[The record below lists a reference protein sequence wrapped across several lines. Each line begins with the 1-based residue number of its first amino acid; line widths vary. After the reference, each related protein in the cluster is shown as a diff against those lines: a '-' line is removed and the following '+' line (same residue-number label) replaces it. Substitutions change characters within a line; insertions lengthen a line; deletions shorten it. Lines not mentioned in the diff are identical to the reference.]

1 MFLKNIGVLGFDPL
15 EKVILAAL
23 VTEEPILIIGR
34 PGTDKANLLVYIS
47 QALGLSFKK
56 VNAAMTSKLD
66 LTGMPVVKDND
77 DKITFISAPDSVWK
91 KQALVFDL
99 LNEAKPICMSV
110 ISSILFEKQ
119 INGYPMETLQYRWAT
134 MENTD
139 LFNSD
144 MTAFKR
150 RNIYLEEE
158 LVENFAFIIE
168 APTWDH
174 FSVEEKLEGF
184 ISGFTHPV
192 KELNNELIAFISKL
206 KPLYEEQLLF
216 PKPKLAAYAC
226 LVTSLLNE
234 GGVYVSV
241 QRSLQL
247 LRNLVALD
255 LVHEHWNGEEN
266 KDKLGDT
273 LLLGLTNTLTQKAFH
288 EKIPDRLIQAIHRNM
303 MQQLFNEKQ
312 ENDWIGIFMKAG
324 LTEKIDMLFDNTVDK
339 DLKSLAFI
347 HFFNH
352 STITERAMLV
362 FSAQPI
368 LHRFDILNE
377 EAFNMLTKCFKEILH
392 VDGEIKWLE
401 FSRNMEKGNLIW
413 SNCQVYLLTLPG
425 GQTSKRYKRAYQFF
439 IYLMTHDKLIIDP
452 RYVEEAL
459 NDCFEK
465 CQMILKFRKQEKL
478 S

>member
-1 MFLKNIGVLGFDPL
+1 M
-15 EKVILAAL
+15 
-23 VTEEPILIIGR
+23 
-34 PGTDKANLLVYIS
+34 
-47 QALGLSFKK
+47 
-56 VNAAMTSKLD
+56 
-66 LTGMPVVKDND
+66 
-77 DKITFISAPDSVWK
+77 
-91 KQALVFDL
+91 
-99 LNEAKPICMSV
+99 
-110 ISSILFEKQ
+110 
-119 INGYPMETLQYRWAT
+119 
-134 MENTD
+134 
-139 LFNSD
+139 
-144 MTAFKR
+144 
-150 RNIYLEEE
+150 
-158 LVENFAFIIE
+158 
-168 APTWDH
+168 
-174 FSVEEKLEGF
+174 
-184 ISGFTHPV
+184 
-192 KELNNELIAFISKL
+192 
-206 KPLYEEQLLF
+206 
-216 PKPKLAAYAC
+216 
-226 LVTSLLNE
+226 NE

-255 LVHEHWNGEEN
+255 LVNEHWNGEEN
-266 KDKLGDT
+266 KDKMGDT

-362 FSAQPI
+362 FAAQPI

-401 FSRNMEKGNLIW
+401 FSGNMEKGNLVW

-452 RYVEEAL
+452 GYVEEAL

>member
-1 MFLKNIGVLGFDPL
+1 
-15 EKVILAAL
+15 
-23 VTEEPILIIGR
+23 
-34 PGTDKANLLVYIS
+34 
-47 QALGLSFKK
+47 
-56 VNAAMTSKLD
+56 
-66 LTGMPVVKDND
+66 
-77 DKITFISAPDSVWK
+77 
-91 KQALVFDL
+91 
-99 LNEAKPICMSV
+99 
-110 ISSILFEKQ
+110 
-119 INGYPMETLQYRWAT
+119 METLQYRWAT

-139 LFNSD
+139 LFNND

-255 LVHEHWNGEEN
+255 LVHEHWQGVEN
-266 KDKLGDT
+266 KDKIGDI
-273 LLLGLTNTLTQKAFH
+273 LLLGLKNTLIQKVFH
-288 EKIPDRLIQAIHRNM
+288 EKIPERLIQAIHRNM

-324 LTEKIDMLFDNTVDK
+324 LTEKMDMLFDNTVDK

-401 FSRNMEKGNLIW
+401 FSGNMEKGNLVW

-452 RYVEEAL
+452 GYVEEAL

>member
-56 VNAAMTSKLD
+56 VNAAMTSKLEI
-66 LTGMPVVKDND
+66 TGMPVVKDND
-77 DKITFISAPDSVWK
+77 DKITFISAPYSVWK

-168 APTWDH
+168 APTWDN

-184 ISGFTHPV
+184 IAGFTHPV

-255 LVHEHWNGEEN
+255 LVNEHWNEEEN
-266 KDKLGDT
+266 KDKMGDT

-288 EKIPDRLIQAIHRNM
+288 EKIPDRLIHAIHRNM

-324 LTEKIDMLFDNTVDK
+324 LTEKMDMLFDNTVDK

-401 FSRNMEKGNLIW
+401 FTGNMEKGNLVW

-452 RYVEEAL
+452 AFIEEAL
-459 NDCFEK
+459 NACFEK

>member
-56 VNAAMTSKLD
+56 VNAAMTSKLEI
-66 LTGMPVVKDND
+66 TGMPVVKDND
-77 DKITFISAPDSVWK
+77 DKITFISAPYSVWK

-168 APTWDH
+168 APTWDN

-255 LVHEHWNGEEN
+255 LVNEHWNEEEN
-266 KDKLGDT
+266 KDKMGDT

-288 EKIPDRLIQAIHRNM
+288 ENIPDRLIHAIHRNM

-401 FSRNMEKGNLIW
+401 FTGNMEKGNLVW

-452 RYVEEAL
+452 AFIEEAL
-459 NDCFEK
+459 NACFEK

>member
-23 VTEEPILIIGR
+23 VSEEPMLIIGR
-34 PGTDKANLLVYIS
+34 PGTDKANLLAYIS

-56 VNAAMTSKLD
+56 VNAGMTSKLE
-66 LTGMPVVKDND
+66 LTGLPVVKDND
-77 DKITFISAPDSVWK
+77 DKITFVPSPGSVWN

-99 LNEAKPICMSV
+99 LNEAKPGCRGAIR
-110 ISSILFEKQ
+110 SILFEKQ
-119 INGYPMETLQYRWAT
+119 MYGYPLETLQYRWAT
-134 MENTD
+134 MENTN
-139 LFNSD
+139 LFNTD

-168 APTWDH
+168 APTWNH
-174 FSVEEKLEGF
+174 LSVEEKLDGL
-184 ISGFTHPV
+184 ISGVTQAT
-192 KELNNELIAFISKL
+192 KSLNNELIAFINKL
-206 KPLYEEQLLF
+206 KPLFEEQLLF
-216 PKPKLAAYAC
+216 PKPQIAAYAC
-226 LVTSLLNE
+226 FVTSLLNE

-247 LRNLVALD
+247 LRNLIALD
-255 LVHEHWNGEEN
+255 LVHEHWQGEEN
-266 KDKLGDT
+266 KDNIGDI
-273 LLLGLTNTLTQKAFH
+273 LLLGLKNTLIQKAFH

-312 ENDWIGIFMKAG
+312 ENDWIGQFMRAG
-324 LTEKIDMLFDNTVDK
+324 LTAKIDMLFDDTVDK

-368 LHRFDILNE
+368 LQRFEILNE
-377 EAFNMLTKCFKEILH
+377 EAYNLLTKCFKEILH

-401 FSRNMEKGNLIW
+401 FNGSEEKGNMVW

-425 GQTSKRYKRAYQFF
+425 GQTTKRYKRAYQFF
-439 IYLMTHDKLIIDP
+439 IYLMTNDKLILDP
-452 RYVEEAL
+452 GYVEEAL

-465 CQMILKFRKQEKL
+465 CRMILKFRKQEKL
-478 S
+478 N

>member
-56 VNAAMTSKLD
+56 VNAAMTSKLEI
-66 LTGMPVVKDND
+66 TGMPVVKDND
-77 DKITFISAPDSVWK
+77 DKITFISAPYSVWK

-168 APTWDH
+168 APTWDN

-266 KDKLGDT
+266 KDKMGDT
-273 LLLGLTNTLTQKAFH
+273 LDFKTGLYLSEYKQLRKQL
-288 EKIPDRLIQAIHRNM
+288 RLIQSGVVQNTALVDSVMKN
-303 MQQLFNEKQ
+303 L
-312 ENDWIGIFMKAG
+312 NDF
-324 LTEKIDMLFDNTVDK
+324 EH
-339 DLKSLAFI
+339 DLKNNTLDKSVNLEGAMAAEKMQVNALYQGSLNLPKLFIESRASYDTLSPKVNAFVDQL
-347 HFFNH
+347 
-352 STITERAMLV
+352 STKM
-362 FSAQPI
+362 
-368 LHRFDILNE
+368 
-377 EAFNMLTKCFKEILH
+377 
-392 VDGEIKWLE
+392 
-401 FSRNMEKGNLIW
+401 NL
-413 SNCQVYLLTLPG
+413 
-425 GQTSKRYKRAYQFF
+425 KK
-439 IYLMTHDKLIIDP
+439 
-452 RYVEEAL
+452 
-459 NDCFEK
+459 
-465 CQMILKFRKQEKL
+465 
-478 S
+478 

>member
-56 VNAAMTSKLD
+56 VNAAMTSKLEI
-66 LTGMPVVKDND
+66 TGMPVVKDND
-77 DKITFISAPDSVWK
+77 DKITFISAPYSVWK

-255 LVHEHWNGEEN
+255 LVNEHWNEEEN
-266 KDKLGDT
+266 KDKMGDT

-324 LTEKIDMLFDNTVDK
+324 LTEKMDMLFDNTVDK

-401 FSRNMEKGNLIW
+401 FTGNMEKGNLVW

-452 RYVEEAL
+452 AFIEEAL
-459 NDCFEK
+459 NACFEK

>member
-47 QALGLSFKK
+47 QALGLSCKK
-56 VNAAMTSKLD
+56 VNAAMTSKLEI
-66 LTGMPVVKDND
+66 TGMPVVKDND
-77 DKITFISAPDSVWK
+77 DKITFISAPYSVWK

-184 ISGFTHPV
+184 IAGFTHPV

-255 LVHEHWNGEEN
+255 LVHEHWNEEEN
-266 KDKLGDT
+266 KDKMGDT

-288 EKIPDRLIQAIHRNM
+288 ENIPDRLIQAIHRNM

-324 LTEKIDMLFDNTVDK
+324 LTEKMDMLFDDKVDK

-392 VDGEIKWLE
+392 VDGEIKWLD
-401 FSRNMEKGNLIW
+401 FTGNMEKGNLVW

-439 IYLMTHDKLIIDP
+439 IYLMTNDKLIIDP
-452 RYVEEAL
+452 AFIEEAL